1 MAVAVVVVF
10 CDVAVLLFCFCF
22 CFFLFFNFVEHSVSS
37 LPFAKAPSL
46 CEAEGFPPRS
56 QESSVPD
63 HSVRVRSDR
72 FQIPVSGFVHPRSA
86 QMRGTVFQK
95 LRRMFHQ
102 EVMFGPEGDA
112 HSVQVPDVVLDGIDV
127 GLMCWCYS

>member
-1 MAVAVVVVF
+1 MVVVF
-10 CDVAVLLFCFCF
+10 CYVAVLFFL
-22 CFFLFFNFVEHSVSS
+22 CFFDFVEHSVSS
-37 LPFAKAPSL
+37 FPFAKAPSL
-46 CEAEGFPPRS
+46 CEAEGFPKRS
-56 QESSVPD
+56 QDSSVPD
-63 HSVRVRSDR
+63 NSVRLRSDR

-102 EVMFGPEGDA
+102 ELMLGLEADA
-112 HSVQVPDVVLDGIDV
+112 HSFQVPDVDLDGIHV

>member
-10 CDVAVLLFCFCF
+10 CYVAVLLFCVFCF
-22 CFFLFFNFVEHSVSS
+22 CFFNVVEHSVSS

-86 QMRGTVFQK
+86 QMRGAVFQK
-95 LRRMFHQ
+95 LPRMFHQ
-102 EVMFGPEGDA
+102 DVMLGLEADA
-112 HSVQVPDVVLDGIDV
+112 HAFQVRDVDLDGIHV